1 MELKAVIARRP
12 EGRTGLTEWYRE
24 LFEAADREGL
34 SNAEIAARV
43 GRILT
48 SIYSWR
54 RRFRENALDTG
65 EQSNGLVH
73 VQVADSSGCLA
84 SEAPSSR
91 FEVRLRTDRTLVVPT
106 HFDATQLVSLVEV
119 LEQC

>member
-1 MELKAVIARRP
+1 MELQAVIARRP

-43 GRILT
+43 GRTLT

-54 RRFRENALDTG
+54 RRFRENATVSS
-65 EQSNGLVH
+65 EQSNGLV
-73 VQVADSSGCLA
+73 QVRVANSSGRPGSNA
-84 SEAPSSR
+84 RSSR
-91 FEVRLRTDRTLVVPT
+91 FEVRLRTERTLVVPSQ
-106 HFDATQLVSLVEV
+106 FDATQLVSLVEV
-119 LEQC
+119 LEKC